1 MTVTDVIIMIVVLV
15 VIGVLWWLIR
25 DAQKKGVP
33 MCGKSCGGCPHP
45 CHSDGTPK
53 APVSKA
59 ASQPEDGAEQASGK
73 KP

>member
-1 MTVTDVIIMIVVLV
+1 MTVKDIIIMIVVLV

-53 APVSKA
+53 PPASRA
-59 ASQPEDGAEQASGK
+59 ASQSEGSDEQVSGK
-73 KP
+73 KS